1 MDPEVS
7 IVVVCVVV
15 SVILYRLRFLGGSS
29 GLSFS
34 LRGKQALT
42 MAVSRDKM
50 DSINESM
57 YFYILV
63 TVLLVL

>member
-15 SVILYRLRFLGGSS
+15 SVILYRLCFLWGSS
-29 GLSFS
+29 ELSFS
-34 LRGKQALT
+34 LRGKQVLT

-63 TVLLVL
+63 TVLLIL